1 MTLPLFPQ
9 LELET
14 HSLCNRRCPA
24 CLRECHPDRE
34 AVRPWTEGEDF
45 MPTSL
50 ARRLLEEASRL
61 GCRSVCL
68 QHYCEPLLDPRLPYF
83 GKVAQDLG
91 YEQIFVCTNGDHLTA
106 ELAQELDGVFTLLIV
121 ALYGGMQAEREGR
134 VRGLFEQTRLQFT
147 GGYHF
152 PPHFGEGPI
161 VPCSDRPCFEPTRR
175 MIVNHRGDMLLCCND
190 MVGNFGLGNLHRSRI
205 EDLWGS
211 EPHERLVT
219 TLQDGKRIHP
229 YCQACP
235 RFRE

>member
-1 MTLPLFPQ
+1 MSLPLFPQ

-34 AVRPWTEGEDF
+34 AVRPWAEGKDF

-50 ARRLLEEASRL
+50 VRRLLSEASSL

-83 GKVAQDLG
+83 GRAAQDLD
-91 YEQIFVCTNGDHLTA
+91 YEQVFACTNGDHLTP
-106 ELAQELDGVFTLLIV
+106 ELARDLDGVFTLLIV
-121 ALYGGMQAEREGR
+121 ALYGQGQPEREAR
-134 VRGLFEQTRLQFT
+134 LRGLFVRTLLQFT
-147 GGYHF
+147 GGHHF
-152 PPHFGEGPI
+152 PPHFGA
-161 VPCSDRPCFEPTRR
+161 VPTEPCLDRPCLEPARR
-175 MIVNHRGDMLLCCND
+175 MVVNHRGDMLLCCDD
-190 MVGNFGLGNLHRSRI
+190 MVGNFGLGNVYGSSIR
-205 EDLWGS
+205 ELWGS
-211 EPHERLVT
+211 EAHERLVT
-219 TLQDGKRIHP
+219 TLREGRRVHP